1 MLNFD
6 LSGIEDAV
14 AAFRRIGSS
23 VTDDT
28 ITPEAMKALEPVLET
43 ARQLVPRDTDE
54 LHDSLVI
61 GNRLHDAP
69 ERGKGGSVYVG
80 VLQGQALHGWFVE
93 GGTVHMQAQPFLGPA
108 FEQHRDLIVDVL
120 GKGAG
125 RLILNAN

>member
-1 MLNFD
+1 MLDFT
-6 LSGIEDAV
+6 LSGIDA
-14 AAFRRIGSS
+14 ALANIRRIGSA

-28 ITPEAMKALEPVLET
+28 IKPEAMAALEPVLET

-61 GNRLHDAP
+61 SDRLHDAP

-108 FEQHRDLIVDVL
+108 FEQHRDLIIDIL

>member
-14 AAFRRIGSS
+14 AAIRRIGGA

-28 ITPEAMKALEPVLET
+28 IKPEAMHALEPVLET

-54 LHDSLVI
+54 LHDSIVI
-61 GNRLHDAP
+61 GDQLRDGP
-69 ERGKGGSVYVG
+69 ERGRGGSVYVG
-80 VLQGQALHGWFVE
+80 VLAGKALHGWFVE
-93 GGTVHMQAQPFLGPA
+93 GGTVHMQAEPFLGPA
-108 FEQHRDLIVDVL
+108 FEQHRELVIDIL

-125 RLILNAN
+125 RLILSAT

>member
-1 MLNFD
+1 MLDFAM
-6 LSGIEDAV
+6 SGIDDAIS
-14 AAFRRIGSS
+14 AIRRIGGA

-28 ITPEAMKALEPVLET
+28 IKPVAAKALEPVLET

-61 GNRLHDAP
+61 SDRLHSAP

-93 GGTVHMQAQPFLGPA
+93 GGTVHMQAQPFLGPS
-108 FEQHRDLIVDVL
+108 FEQHRELIVDVL